1 MTWGSLVMESFGYV
15 VLRDEETGEIEKIGR
30 FREDGITESFRN
42 GKWLRDHILYSELL
56 DGLLEKISEAE
67 AKRLI
72 TLQHRRE
79 KIAA

>member
-1 MTWGSLVMESFGYV
+1 MESFGYV
-15 VLRDEETGEIEKIGR
+15 VLRDEETGEIEKVGR
-30 FREDGITESFRN
+30 FRDGGITERFYE

-67 AKRLI
+67 AEKFI
-72 TLQHRRE
+72 ALQHKRE